1 MKISNKKGFTLIELL
16 VVIAIIGI
24 LVAILI
30 PAVQRARA
38 AARRAACQ
46 NNLRQFGISMH
57 LHADTDKKERFCS
70 GASDFRRDGCMDTYG
85 FCADMVNQ
93 GAGNPNEMMCPSSP
107 LRGTEKLNDLFG
119 RDTADAKDGAPTA
132 LLTAGICGSPNW
144 PGDATILGSGST
156 GTFANA
162 DEDTDERAALVSRYF
177 IAQGYN
183 TNYAAGWHLV
193 RSVPQFSFDAAT
205 VPISIIGG
213 GTPGSA
219 GFKGLSSTRGALTRI
234 VQESGPIAADRIAF
248 LGCGAP
254 GDIDE
259 AISATTFRYG
269 PLLNDGVTADP
280 FAQNSNEEE
289 EFLEIG
295 DLLSEAFNDG
305 PAFFDV
311 SGNDLDLA
319 DQGANLTAQLQA
331 ESSGEQ
337 IVPTGPAGT
346 DLYLQDTRDW
356 YAWHGSGNKGSCNIL
371 FADGSVRSFFDED
384 GDKFLNPGFPVPNNL
399 TQDQYLTIG
408 YTSDTVELPAN
419 EMFNGVFLIKLTKSA
434 LE

>member
-85 FCADMVNQ
+85 FAADMVNQ
-93 GAGNPNEMMCPSSP
+93 GAGNPNEMLCPSSP
-107 LRGTEKLNDLFG
+107 LRGTEKLNDLYG
-119 RDTADAKDGAPTA
+119 KDTTDAKDGAPTV
-132 LLTAGICGSPNW
+132 LLEAGMCGSSVW
-144 PGDATILGSGST
+144 PGSTLNGGSGT
-156 GTFANA
+156 NFAATASETA
-162 DEDTDERAALVSRYF
+162 DRAEIVARYF

-193 RSVPQFSFDAAT
+193 RSVPQFNFDDGSSP
-205 VPISIIGG
+205 VQIIGG
-213 GTPGSA
+213 GSAGSS

-234 VQESGPIAADRIAF
+234 VQEAGPIAADRIAF

-259 AISATTFRYG
+259 AIAGATFGYDETGTFANGSTDR
-269 PLLNDGVTADP
+269 
-280 FAQNSNEEE
+280 E
-289 EFLEIG
+289 EFLEVG

-305 PAFFDV
+305 PAYFNT
-311 SGNDLDLA
+311 SSNDLNLA
-319 DQGANLTAQLQA
+319 DQAANLTSQLQA
-331 ESSGEQ
+331 E
-337 IVPTGPAGT
+337 TAGT
-346 DLYLQDTRDW
+346 PILPSGTASNSTSTTLYLQDTRDW
-356 YAWHGSGNKGSCNIL
+356 YTWHGSGNKGSCNIL

-384 GDKFLNPGFPVPNNL
+384 GDKFLNPGFDVPTNL
-399 TQDQYLTIG
+399 TQDEYLTIG
-408 YTSDTVELPAN
+408 YTSGVVELPAN